1 MWRTACTGSTA
12 RAHRQPRQQS
22 VLRCCRSTLLTLCA
36 ALLQINAALEELCR
50 ELGSESVAL
59 VEAFGVPE
67 HLLAAPIAAD
77 WVKYNAVDNKGEL
90 VGSLW

>member
-1 MWRTACTGSTA
+1 MQVKAD
-12 RAHRQPRQQS
+12 
-22 VLRCCRSTLLTLCA
+22 
-36 ALLQINAALEELCR
+36 IEELCR
-50 ELGSESVAL
+50 SLGRESVAL

-77 WVKYNAVDNKGEL
+77 WVKYNAVDNQGEL